1 MSLIFSIVI
10 KKIKHNHMTWHPF
23 NPVWYHVIRLPLYNS
38 NCQVNQHVRMKFG
51 IGIKIMT
58 HNGNLVI
65 SFIFVSGINN
75 SNTRSYVIK
84 IDPKNT
90 FFTIFADNRNIHIS
104 YCQIYHISYIKIRS
118 FLLPFKNDRNF
129 VTQPS
134 WHIFV
139 NNC

>member
-23 NPVWYHVIRLPLYNS
+23 IPVWYHFIRLPLYNS

-58 HNGNLVI
+58 HYGNLVI

-90 FFTIFADNRNIHIS
+90 FFTIFILS
-104 YCQIYHISYIKIRS
+104 YSPKNCFYW
-118 FLLPFKNDRNF
+118 LLESILFAGIPRCANA
-129 VTQPS
+129 
-134 WHIFV
+134 H
-139 NNC
+139 NCLGAGREVPV